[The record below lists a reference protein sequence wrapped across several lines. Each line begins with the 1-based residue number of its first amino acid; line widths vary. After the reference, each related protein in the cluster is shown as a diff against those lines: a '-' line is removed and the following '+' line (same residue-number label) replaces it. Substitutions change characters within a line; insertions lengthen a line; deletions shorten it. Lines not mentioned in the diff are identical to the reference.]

1 MPGLKTLAVILGL
14 IACFSTTFATMLWL
28 KSRTAPPPAPVAVTP
43 VVQPQVAPTTAAPK
57 PAADVAAL
65 QEQLASKE
73 RIIERLQQE
82 LQQAQRPAPVT
93 TERTEQRPLRTDG
106 QPGGGRG
113 FDMERLRTEDPERY
127 AEIRERM
134 RSLTEQMNN
143 ATNKR
148 SEFIAGLDPKLVKA
162 EDQENL
168 AKLQDGMK
176 RMAELTAQM
185 QEAQTKGTD
194 LDPTVRREM
203 WELSRELQPLM
214 GVARTAALTDLA
226 LQLGYKQDS
235 ASEFVEYVNELV
247 EQTSLMGGMGRGG
260 WGGGGPNRDGGDR
273 TNR

>member
-1 MPGLKTLAVILGL
+1 
-14 IACFSTTFATMLWL
+14 MLWL
-28 KSRTAPPPAPVAVTP
+28 KSRAAAPSPVPTEVQAVTTPVAAPAPV
-43 VVQPQVAPTTAAPK
+43 APK
-57 PAADVAAL
+57 PAADTAAL

-93 TERTEQRPLRTDG
+93 TERTEQRALRTDG
-106 QPGGGRG
+106 QPGRGG

-134 RSLTEQMNN
+134 KTFTEQMNS

-148 SEFIAGLDPKLVKA
+148 NEFIAGLDPKLVKQ

-176 RMAELTAQM
+176 KMAELTAQM
-185 QEAQTKGTD
+185 QQAQANGTE
-194 LDPTVRREM
+194 LAPETRREM
-203 WELSRELQPLM
+203 WELTRELQPLM

-226 LQLGYKQDS
+226 LQLGYKRE
-235 ASEFVEYVNELV
+235 ATGEFVEYVNELI
-247 EQTSLMGGMGRGG
+247 EQTSLYGGMMGRGM
-260 WGGGGPNRDGGDR
+260 GGGPGGNTGRDGGG
-273 TNR
+273 NRGNR